1 MVVKL
6 DVHWNTILLPVL
18 LSIIAVMIARA
29 ISVYG
34 VIIPFN
40 ATKKEETIPTAWQ
53 HLLAWGSLR
62 GALAIIMALLIPADL
77 SIPGWTLDIAV
88 REFVLGLTV
97 GCVVFTLFIKALT
110 ITPMM
115 KKLHIDCETDDCAH
129 HSK

>member
-6 DVHWNTILLPVL
+6 DVHWNALLIPVL
-18 LSIIAVMIARA
+18 LSIVAVIIARA
-29 ISVYG
+29 VSVYS
-34 VIIPFN
+34 VLIPFN
-40 ATKKEETIPTAWQ
+40 QTKKEEVIPLAWQ

-62 GALAIIMALLIPADL
+62 GALAIIMVLLIPADL
-77 SIPGWTLDIAV
+77 SIPGWMLDISV

-115 KKLHIDCETDDCAH
+115 KKLHIDCEADDCAH